1 MADQPQRPSQQ
12 PQNPSPQP
20 QNSSQQPQRP
30 GRPASSGAAAR
41 AAAARPAG
49 PRPTR
54 VFRRFLSYYGP
65 QRHLFWADML
75 CALVVAGIDLAFPQ
89 ILRALTNGLFVG
101 PSDRIY
107 AALFIL
113 LVGLLAMYAIRYACR
128 YFVCSWGHIM
138 GVRMETRMRQDLFD
152 QYERFSFSWY
162 DRVKTGDMVSRVV
175 NDLFDISEAAHHGPE
190 NIIISGIEIVGMIAI
205 MMTINWQLGL
215 AIAVL
220 AALAVVYLVVKNR
233 SLQATYH
240 DNRVKISGVNSQLE
254 DSLQGMRVVKS
265 FVAEDYE
272 RARFAASNEAYLQ
285 SKTNT
290 YHAMGHFVATSST
303 LSGLLYTVVIV
314 FGGYLVA
321 SGSLDVA
328 DLAIFA
334 LYIGILATP
343 IETLINFTEMFQKAA
358 AGFKRFCEIL
368 DTKPDI
374 EDRPGAPDLQ
384 VGPGAIDFD
393 DVCFNY
399 DGATD
404 VIDHLSLHVEPG
416 TTVALVGPSGG
427 GKTTTCS
434 LVPRFYDVRAGAVR
448 IDGIDVRDVTCA
460 SLRRSIGLVQQDVY
474 LFDGTIG
481 ENIAYGRPD
490 ATFDEIVAAAKEAN
504 IHEFVSSLPMG
515 YDTPVGEH
523 GARLSGGQKQRV
535 SIARVFLK
543 NPPIIILDEAT
554 SALDNES
561 ERAVQASLARLSHGR
576 TVLVI
581 AHRLSTIQ
589 NADVIVAMERGRVAE
604 MGSHDELLAR
614 DGIYARYYRMQF
626 GAAHEAA
633 PVAAEAPETP
643 ETATATGPAG
653 TARAPEMER

>member
-1 MADQPQRPSQQ
+1 MPNNAPHD
-12 PQNPSPQP
+12 
-20 QNSSQQPQRP
+20 
-30 GRPASSGAAAR
+30 AAA
-41 AAAARPAG
+41 PHPKPKG
-49 PRPTR
+49 

-65 QRHLFWADML
+65 QKHLFWADMV
-75 CALVVAGIDLAFPQ
+75 CALAVAGIDLAFPQ
-89 ILRALTNGLFVG
+89 ILRTLTNGLFTE
-101 PSDRIY
+101 PAQQIY
-107 AALFIL
+107 QALLIL
-113 LVGLLAMYAIRYACR
+113 LVGLLAMYAIRYFCR

-138 GVRMETRMRQDLFD
+138 GVRMESRMRQDLFD

-175 NDLFDISEAAHHGPE
+175 NDLFDVSETAHHGPE
-190 NIIISGIEIVGMIAI
+190 NIVISGIEIVGMLAI
-205 MMTINWQLGL
+205 MMSINWQLGC

-220 AALAVVYLVVKNR
+220 VVLAVVYLVVKNR
-233 SLQATYH
+233 ALQGVYH

-272 RARFAASNEAYLQ
+272 RARFAASNEAYLE

-321 SGSLDVA
+321 SGGLEVS

-374 EDRPGAPDLQ
+374 EDKPGAPDLA

-393 DVCFNY
+393 DVCFSY
-399 DGATD
+399 DGETD
-404 VIDHLSLHVEPG
+404 VIDHLNLHVDPG

-434 LVPRFYDVRAGAVR
+434 LVPRFYDVRSGSVR
-448 IDGIDVRDVTCA
+448 IDGVDVRDVTTS

-481 ENIAYGRPD
+481 ENIAYGKPD
-490 ATFDEIVAAAKEAN
+490 ATLDEIVAAAKEAN
-504 IHEFVSSLPMG
+504 IHDFVMTLPMG

-589 NADVIVAMERGRVAE
+589 NADVIVAMQQGRVAE
-604 MGSHDELLAR
+604 MGTHDELLAR
-614 DGIYARYYRMQF
+614 GGIYARYYRMQF
-626 GAAHEAA
+626 EG
-633 PVAAEAPETP
+633 
-643 ETATATGPAG
+643 
-653 TARAPEMER
+653 RMED